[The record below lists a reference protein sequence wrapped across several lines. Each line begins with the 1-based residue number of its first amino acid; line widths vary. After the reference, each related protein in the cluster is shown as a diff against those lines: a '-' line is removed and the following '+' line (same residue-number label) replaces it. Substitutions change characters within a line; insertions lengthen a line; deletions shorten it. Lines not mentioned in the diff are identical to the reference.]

1 MFLFFYPT
9 DHPSRIGRFVNMNYE
24 PKWQTCSDDREI
36 MEKKSALGFTKL
48 EYCLRCAVL
57 DGWVHS
63 KVSSGSYDACY
74 ISTTNMIVNYENYE
88 HN

>member
-1 MFLFFYPT
+1 M
-9 DHPSRIGRFVNMNYE
+9 NMNYE

-48 EYCLRCAVL
+48 KYCLRCAVL

-74 ISTTNMIVNYENYE
+74 ISTTIKVFSHENYE